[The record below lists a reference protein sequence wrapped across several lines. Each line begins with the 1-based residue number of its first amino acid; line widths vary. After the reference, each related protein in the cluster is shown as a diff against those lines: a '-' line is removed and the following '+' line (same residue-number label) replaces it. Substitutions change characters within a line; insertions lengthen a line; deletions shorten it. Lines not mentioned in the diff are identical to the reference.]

1 MSMKWIY
8 LTLLVLVLVLG
19 FCSGI
24 GWEQTKAQTANPS
37 TVEEAIIFLEE
48 ARATHQAFVDNPEWI
63 REGLGDW
70 NHHKRWVERYSS
82 IITLLLEREDR
93 GRMYVDIDR
102 LNKEGIIVIK
112 TIIRLKNDMVIVF
125 DADGEQVLEYQGLY
139 KDVKGSILKD
149 APPEAV
155 FARWLGHSVEPET
168 VYREEW

>member
-19 FCSGI
+19 FYSGV
-24 GWEQTKAQTANPS
+24 GWEQTKAQTAKPS
-37 TVEEAIIFLEE
+37 TVEEAILFLEE

-82 IITLLLEREDR
+82 IITLLEREDR

-102 LNKEGIIVIK
+102 LNKVGVIVIK
-112 TIIRLKNDMVIVF
+112 TIIRLKNDMVMVF
-125 DADGEQVLEYQGLY
+125 DAEGEQVPEYQGQY
-139 KDVKGSILKD
+139 KDVRWSILGD
-149 APPEAV
+149 APPEVV
-155 FARWLGHSVEPET
+155 FTHWFDYSVEPEIIH
-168 VYREEW
+168 REEW